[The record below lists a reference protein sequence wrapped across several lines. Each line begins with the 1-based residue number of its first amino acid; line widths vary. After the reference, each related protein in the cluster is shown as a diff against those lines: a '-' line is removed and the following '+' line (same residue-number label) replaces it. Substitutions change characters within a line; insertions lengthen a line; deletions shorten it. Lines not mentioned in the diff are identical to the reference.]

1 LDKNKITNK
10 VKILLT
16 VTFFFNKNNM
26 LSLRSIFQFVL
37 LAFGFYLSFADDQW
51 LSTDQPQ
58 PMCDKELVLKGLNV
72 TTGGPYTY
80 SQSKHH
86 FTGTA
91 WDGSYIDSIH

>member
-1 LDKNKITNK
+1 
-10 VKILLT
+10 
-16 VTFFFNKNNM
+16 M